1 MEWSKFW
8 LIYLTRNFK
17 IIFFFNFQ
25 MNQILTLRAEVKH
38 LSTVAQQL
46 EPYIKSLSGS
56 MGQPKQAESQK
67 IDNQQVFLNSGF

>member
-1 MEWSKFW
+1 
-8 LIYLTRNFK
+8 
-17 IIFFFNFQ
+17 

-46 EPYIKSLSGS
+46 EPYIKSLTGS